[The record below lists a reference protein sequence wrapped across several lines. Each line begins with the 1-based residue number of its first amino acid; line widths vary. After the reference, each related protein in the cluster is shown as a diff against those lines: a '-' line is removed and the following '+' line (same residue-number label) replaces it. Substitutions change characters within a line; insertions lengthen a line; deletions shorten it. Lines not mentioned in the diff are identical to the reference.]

1 VKLEGSIDAFSL
13 PDIFQLLSF
22 TKKTGGLH
30 LAHGGSDGVVF
41 FAGGQVTGASSDSSR
56 QPLARRL
63 VGSGTVSDDALS
75 AAVGAA
81 SAGDGVGVVRAL
93 LEHGAVDAELL
104 RRAAT
109 DQSVDAVFDL
119 LRWESGD
126 FAFVM
131 DEPNPDDVGV
141 TLAVETVLE
150 DAESRKGSWEAVSQ
164 LVPSSDAV
172 LAMPVVLAADPH
184 VTREEWSLLA
194 LVDGRRSVGDLV
206 DLTGS
211 GQYAVVSTLAAL
223 VGRGLLEVRP
233 APGSEGDLD
242 AEDHVAVVVRRQK
255 LLAALEGEPFV
266 PTPAV
271 LQEAV
276 RAGTVVPEAEPSDV
290 VAPEVP
296 APGQP
301 VEPAT
306 TLVSVDSEPE
316 SQDREIADS
325 AEDQPDGDADDL
337 HDDKDG
343 ERELASASTGSEMAS
358 RLGGAHVPRDV
369 VPPRPEPFLPRRQAE
384 FGEPGSS
391 SAPRPMSIQAGPSA
405 TLGDVVGATATAPDP
420 QASSV
425 IERDPNVNRSLMLRL
440 IAGVRGL

>member
-30 LAHGGSDGVVF
+30 LAHAGSDGVVF

-75 AAVGAA
+75 AAVDAA
-81 SAGDGVGVVRAL
+81 SGGDGVGVVRAL
-93 LEHGAVDAELL
+93 LEHGAVDADLL

-141 TLAVETVLE
+141 TLSVETVLG

-164 LVPSSDAV
+164 LVPSSGAV
-172 LAMPVVLAADPH
+172 LAMPVVLAADPQ
-184 VTREEWSLLA
+184 VSREEWSLLA

-233 APGSEGDLD
+233 APGSEEAAD

-255 LLAALEGEPFV
+255 MLAVLEGEPFV
-266 PTPAV
+266 PTPAALREPDKAATAV
-271 LQEAV
+271 PEVAPPEAV
-276 RAGTVVPEAEPSDV
+276 
-290 VAPEVP
+290 VAEVP
-296 APGQP
+296 APAEP

-306 TLVSVDSEPE
+306 LVSVESDSG
-316 SQDREIADS
+316 SQGREIADS
-325 AEDQPDGDADDL
+325 TDDQPGDAADDADD
-337 HDDKDG
+337 
-343 ERELASASTGSEMAS
+343 ERELASASTGSDVSGM
-358 RLGGAHVPRDV
+358 LGGAHVPQDV

-384 FGEPGSS
+384 FGEAGGSAS
-391 SAPRPMSIQAGPSA
+391 PRPMSVQAGPSA

-420 QASSV
+420 QAASV

>member
-30 LAHGGSDGVVF
+30 LAHEGADGVVF

-63 VGSGTVSDDALS
+63 VGSGTVSDEALS
-75 AAVGAA
+75 AAVDAA

-93 LEHGAVDAELL
+93 LEHQAVDAELL

-150 DAESRKGSWEAVSQ
+150 DTESRRASWEAVSQ
-164 LVPSSDAV
+164 LVPSSAAV
-172 LAMPVVLAADPH
+172 LAMPVVLAADPQ

-233 APGSEGDLD
+233 APGSEADPD

-255 LLAALEGEPFV
+255 LLAVLEGEPFV

-271 LQEAV
+271 LLEAD
-276 RAGTVVPEAEPSDV
+276 RPETVIPEGI
-290 VAPEVP
+290 APEVP
-296 APGQP
+296 APADP
-301 VEPAT
+301 IEPAT
-306 TLVSVDSEPE
+306 TLTSVGSDSQSE
-316 SQDREIADS
+316 SREIADS
-325 AEDQPDGDADDL
+325 AEGEQDGDADEDTMG
-337 HDDKDG
+337 D
-343 ERELASASTGSEMAS
+343 RELASASTGTDVSS
-358 RLGGAHVPRDV
+358 RLGGAHVPHDV

-384 FGEPGSS
+384 FGEPTGSPAS
-391 SAPRPMSIQAGPSA
+391 RPMSVQAGPSA

-420 QASSV
+420 QAASI